1 MAKKAKKSKKSRNQS
16 ENQNFPISLPFNK
29 ISVIKSIHD
38 KTLNFCFLSRTNNFI
53 ITCSASYLSLLD
65 KNNFNVLSKSK
76 MYDPMLFLIELSN
89 NRILAANA
97 SLIYIFEVQN
107 NNKLNLLYF
116 YEEKNFEKM
125 GIIGCSELNNE
136 NILLISP
143 SSIKYYKQS
152 KNKILELYDTF
163 ELEKIIEIHSSI
175 KYYKQS
181 KNKILEL
188 YDTFELEKIIE
199 IHYED
204 YGTQFKSA
212 LILDKNN
219 IILFTHQEIFIIN
232 YEKKNLV
239 KKISVGETRVLLKYL
254 KLEND
259 YILIYH
265 KTKLML
271 FRDKY
276 LEIINYYLLNKE
288 KEEITSIEKI
298 NKNKCIAYGTNL
310 GKIYIFNY
318 SLNEIIK
325 EISFEGKI
333 FNITFIKELED
344 NIIVNNL
351 PKSEIGFFNYDSGQL
366 LGKLNLKNSNNYRK
380 GIYIKDSKKLLLGCA
395 NNFAILE

>member
-16 ENQNFPISLPFNK
+16 ENQNLPISLPFNK

-38 KTLNFCFLSRTNNFI
+38 KTLNFCFLSKTNNYI

-65 KNNFNVLSKSK
+65 NNNFNVLSKSK

-107 NNKLNLLYF
+107 NNKLNLLFF

-125 GIIGCSELNNE
+125 GIIGCSELNNQ

-143 SSIKYYKQS
+143 
-152 KNKILELYDTF
+152 
-163 ELEKIIEIHSSI
+163 SSI

-219 IILFTHQEIFIIN
+219 IILFTHQEMFIIN

-259 YILIYH
+259 YTLIYH

-288 KEEITSIEKI
+288 KEEITCIEKI

-333 FNITFIKELED
+333 FNITLIKELED

-395 NNFAILE
+395 NNFAFLE

>member
-16 ENQNFPISLPFNK
+16 ENQNLPISLPFNK

-38 KTLNFCFLSRTNNFI
+38 TTLNFCFLSKTNNYI

-89 NRILAANA
+89 NRILATNA
-97 SLIYIFEVQN
+97 KLIYIFEVQN

-125 GIIGCSELNNE
+125 GIIGCSEINNG

-143 SSIKYYKQS
+143 
-152 KNKILELYDTF
+152 
-163 ELEKIIEIHSSI
+163 SSI

-219 IILFTHQEIFIIN
+219 IILFTHQEMFIIN

-254 KLEND
+254 KLDND
-259 YILIYH
+259 YTLIYH
-265 KTKLML
+265 KRKLML

-288 KEEITSIEKI
+288 KEEITCIEKI

-310 GKIYIFNY
+310 GKIYVFNY

-380 GIYIKDSKKLLLGCA
+380 GIYFKDSKKLLLGCA